1 MTQTM
6 ASTVAADPV
15 LTEVLRNDLEAV
27 TEEMRIVIA
36 KTAKSPILR
45 IGDFGTALADRQ
57 GRIIGGNASHVLAA
71 NFFRAVIEGAL
82 EKWGSDGFAEGDV
95 LLCNDPFT
103 GGSHKPDVFVIH
115 PIFHDDA
122 LVGFALAYS
131 HQHDVGG
138 RFSGGMSS
146 HSLNSFDDGVR
157 LSHVKLFEGGRRNE
171 GVVSLFLANIRNGE
185 QFLSDIETKL
195 AGCYRGAQELGLV
208 IDRYGIDAME
218 RCFEQMFD
226 ASEAVARSLFAAMPE
241 DTFVGESVLRDDGL
255 GTPGAELLVR
265 ASVTFRD
272 GKMLVD
278 FAGTADQIETG
289 INLPIGTTRAETWEA
304 AHAIFNVG
312 AADGGIPYNVG
323 FTRPIEISA
332 PLGCLVNPV
341 FPASV
346 SGRAPTISAVKEA
359 VFRALAVAMPDRVPI
374 PPAGADVVHISGERP
389 DGSLFGTVDL
399 MWNGWGGR
407 PQQDGLDGASC
418 STFTGIPAEMIE
430 MTVPVVIEEYGFV
443 PDSGGPG
450 QHRGG
455 MSVSKEYRF
464 LQDATVMIRTN
475 QPLDGGEGMAGGQ
488 TGAKPRNLY
497 FASDGSELP
506 VPRQGHVHLAVRAGE
521 RIHHET
527 GGLGGHGDPSLRD
540 PEAVRADVVTGKLSA
555 AAALEQYGVTVEV
568 EPPTPQV

>member
-1 MTQTM
+1 MTQTVS
-6 ASTVAADPV
+6 STVAADPV
-15 LTEVLRNDLEAV
+15 LTEVLRNDLESV

-45 IGDFGTALADRQ
+45 IGDFGTAMSDRH
-57 GRIIGGNASHVLAA
+57 GHIVGGNATHVLAA
-71 NFFRAVIEGAL
+71 SFFREVMEGML
-82 EKWGSDGFAEGDV
+82 EKWGSDGFSAGDV
-95 LLCNDPFT
+95 LLCNDAYT
-103 GGSHKPDVFVIH
+103 GGSHKPDVFVVL
-115 PIFHDDA
+115 PIFHDDI

-146 HSLNSFDDGVR
+146 HSLNSFDDGLR

-171 GVVSLFLANIRNGE
+171 GVVEMLVANIRNGP

-208 IDRYGIDAME
+208 IDRYGLEEIE
-218 RCFEQMFD
+218 RCFDQMFD
-226 ASEAVARSLFAAMPE
+226 GSEAVARSMFAAMPE
-241 DTFVGESVLRDDGL
+241 GEFVGEAVLRDDGL
-255 GTPGAELLVR
+255 GTPGVELLVR
-265 ASVTFRD
+265 ATVTFRD
-272 GKMLVD
+272 GRMLVD
-278 FAGTADQIETG
+278 FSGTADQIETG
-289 INLPIGTTRAETWEA
+289 INLPMGTTRASTWEA

-312 AADGGIPYNVG
+312 AADGGVPYNIG
-323 FTRPIEISA
+323 FTRPIEVTA
-332 PLGCLVNPV
+332 PLGSLVNPV

-346 SGRAPTISAVKEA
+346 SGRAPTIFTLKEA

-374 PPAGADVVHISGERP
+374 PPGGADVVHISGARP

-407 PQQDGLDGASC
+407 PEQDGLDGAS
-418 STFTGIPAEMIE
+418 SGSFTGIPAEMIE
-430 MTVPVVIEEYGFV
+430 MTVPVVVEQYGFV
-443 PDSGGPG
+443 PDSAGPG

-455 MSVSKEYRF
+455 MSIVKEYRF

-475 QPLDGGEGMAGGQ
+475 LPLDGAVGMAGGNGG
-488 TGAKPRNLY
+488 TKPENLY
-497 FASDGSELP
+497 FAADGSALP
-506 VPRQGHVHLAVRAGE
+506 IPAQGHIHLSVHAGE

-540 PEAVRADVVTGKLSA
+540 PETVRNDVATGRLSA
-555 AAALEQYGVTVEV
+555 AAALEQYGITVED
-568 EPPTPQV
+568 